1 MGCLKKLIKC
11 VILALAVVGFLS
23 LGGKDLIT
31 GLIDKYIHKNDR
43 ETVLEKAQ
51 KVGDFS
57 KINEEYQLEKATGVM
72 GYNGVLAEHKSSG
85 QKMVVVDDNKKP
97 LLTREDITSGNI
109 EDKLKKSLG
118 KIKYQA
124 IGVEEF
130 EVVKHGE
137 MTSYGKKVPYVRFK
151 AKVSRLPIG
160 EIGGIVAVTTDK
172 NGEDRILLSV
182 NENAKYSQ
190 VLSEEFFKSVK

>member
-1 MGCLKKLIKC
+1 MGCLKKLIKSI
-11 VILALAVVGFLS
+11 ILALAVIGFFS
-23 LGGKDLIT
+23 VGGKDWIM
-31 GLIDKYIHKNDR
+31 GLVDSYTHKNDK
-43 ETVLEKAQ
+43 ETVFEKAQ

-109 EDKLKKSLG
+109 EEKLKKSLG

-124 IGVEEF
+124 IGIEEF
-130 EVVKHGE
+130 QIVKHGE
-137 MTSYGKKVPYVRFK
+137 MTSYGKKVPYVRFR
-151 AKVSRLPIG
+151 AKVSRLPVG
-160 EIGGIVAVTTDK
+160 EVGGIIAVTTDK
-172 NGEDRILLSV
+172 NGEDRILVSV
-182 NENAKYSQ
+182 NENGKYSQ

>member
-31 GLIDKYIHKNDR
+31 GLVDKYIHKNDR

-57 KINEEYQLEKATGVM
+57 QINEEYQLEKATGVM

-109 EDKLKKSLG
+109 EDKLINSL
-118 KIKYQA
+118 
-124 IGVEEF
+124 
-130 EVVKHGE
+130 
-137 MTSYGKKVPYVRFK
+137 
-151 AKVSRLPIG
+151 
-160 EIGGIVAVTTDK
+160 
-172 NGEDRILLSV
+172 
-182 NENAKYSQ
+182 
-190 VLSEEFFKSVK
+190 